1 MGASDSYLVVERM
14 IHTSEV
20 MLSELEHLL
29 DSLEAQE
36 LITEAEHEAL
46 LDLARKISPGIHPPS

>member
-14 IHTSEV
+14 IRTSEV
-20 MLSELEHLL
+20 MLSELERLL
-29 DSLEAQE
+29 VALEAQE

-46 LDLARKISPGIHPPS
+46 LDLARKISPRSHPAS